1 MSIKS
6 HYIDFKLMSS
16 STSDKRGSQL
26 NKLDDGEFSFLN
38 LKVKLRHTL
47 VNIIDPR
54 GKAGRKWE

>member
-1 MSIKS
+1 
-6 HYIDFKLMSS
+6 MSS

-54 GKAGRKWE
+54 GKAGR